1 MRRASAWASNLLYSI
16 PEPLRFDLSSKEHAP
31 LISRGN
37 YSGVISLNAN
47 SLQRYK
53 YHNYSNGFI
62 MLQVDSYYYQR
73 DAYNSARQF
82 YKDDPVRSL
91 RVFRN
96 KHLHKT
102 LDYRDNWELTSYE
115 IVVEEAKVV

>member
-1 MRRASAWASNLLYSI
+1 
-16 PEPLRFDLSSKEHAP
+16 
-31 LISRGN
+31 
-37 YSGVISLNAN
+37 
-47 SLQRYK
+47 
-53 YHNYSNGFI
+53 